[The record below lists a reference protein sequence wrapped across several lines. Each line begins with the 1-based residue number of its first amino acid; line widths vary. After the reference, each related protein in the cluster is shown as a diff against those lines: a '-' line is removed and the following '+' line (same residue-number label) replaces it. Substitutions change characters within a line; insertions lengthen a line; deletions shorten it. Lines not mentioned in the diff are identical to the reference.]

1 MTQNDLIPMC
11 QKMKGIFKQDLSE
24 VDPRQ
29 VM

>member
-1 MTQNDLIPMC
+1 MTQNGLIPVC
-11 QKMKGIFKQDLSE
+11 QKIKGIFKQNLSK